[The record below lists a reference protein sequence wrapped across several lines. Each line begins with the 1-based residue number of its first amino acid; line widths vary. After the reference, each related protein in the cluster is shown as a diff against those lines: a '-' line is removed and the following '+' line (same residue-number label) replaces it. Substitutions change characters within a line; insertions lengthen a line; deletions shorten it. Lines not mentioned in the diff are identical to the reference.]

1 MVKKTPLDYTIYAL
15 IFFLLFFGAAVLS
28 SQIIFNTELVTLP
41 SLAGKTVEEAR
52 TALAAKRTRLAV
64 QGTRFDSRIEK
75 GRILSQDPGP
85 NSRIKTKRTV
95 NVILSD
101 GSERLT
107 VPALEGRSLEFAAVQ
122 LKSLGLRR
130 GRVSQIHTPRY
141 AAGRIIAQWPAGGE
155 IAGRGSAVDFL
166 ASQGAW
172 EPQYVMPDLIER
184 TASPVLARLKA
195 LDFQISEVHYSYYP
209 GLGPGII
216 IKQFPV
222 HGIRIQKRNQITLEV
237 SK

>member
-1 MVKKTPLDYTIYAL
+1 MAKKTPLDYAISAL
-15 IFFLLFFGAAVLS
+15 IFLLLFFGTAALA
-28 SQIIFNTELVTLP
+28 SQIIFRSELITLP
-41 SLAGKTVEEAR
+41 NLAGKTVEEAR

-107 VPALEGRSLEFAAVQ
+107 VPGLEGRSLEFAALQ
-122 LKSLGLRR
+122 LKAVGLRR

-141 AAGRIIAQWPAGGE
+141 AAGRIIAQWPAAGDV
-155 IAGRGSAVDFL
+155 AGRGSAVDFL
-166 ASQGAW
+166 ASQGAR
-172 EPQYVMPDLIER
+172 ESQYVMPDLIER
-184 TASPVLARLKA
+184 SAAPVLSRLKA

>member
-1 MVKKTPLDYTIYAL
+1 MAKKTPLDYAIYAL
-15 IFFLLFFGAAVLS
+15 TFLVLFFGAAALS
-28 SQIIFNTELVTLP
+28 SQIIFRSELVTLP
-41 SLAGKTVEEAR
+41 NLAGRTVEEAR
-52 TALAAKRTRLAV
+52 AALAAKRTNIAV

-75 GRILSQDPGP
+75 GRIVAQDPGP

-95 NVILSD
+95 NVIISE

-107 VPALEGRSLEFAAVQ
+107 VPALEGRSLEFAAQQ
-122 LKSLGLRR
+122 LRSVGLRR
-130 GRVSQIHTPRY
+130 GRVSQIHTPRF
-141 AAGRIIAQWPAGGE
+141 AAGRIIAQWPAGGD

-166 ASQGAW
+166 VSQGSW
-172 EPQYVMPDLIER
+172 EPEYVMPDLIER
-184 TASPVLARLKA
+184 PAAPVLARLKA

-222 HGIRIQKRNQITLEV
+222 RGTRIQKRNQITLEV